1 MINVPSGAVSQT
13 VVRKV
18 TETKTK
24 VKTKTKTA
32 TETKTRRLDFDKA
45 ARQTVLTKKRKTAT
59 SSNATTANCTGPY
72 MEWVFCL
79 ISVLAFG

>member
-1 MINVPSGAVSQT
+1 MINVPSGAVRRT
-13 VVRKV
+13 VIRKV
-18 TETKTK
+18 TKTK
-24 VKTKTKTA
+24 VKTKTKTETE

-72 MEWVFCL
+72 MEWVFIL